1 MLDPA
6 LRDQL
11 RVRLERSRG
20 GLLAALEGMTER
32 DFTGELGDAFPGGET
47 VVQALAALAS
57 AERQATAAA
66 AGETVSERAADRP
79 LPPQVVHALAGARYR
94 TQRYLESE
102 QAEAAPAEAL
112 VAALVDRESAATA
125 RIAARP
131 RLDPP
136 PVFLMVQPRRP

>member
-6 LRDQL
+6 LRDRL
-11 RVRLERSRG
+11 RARLDASRAE
-20 GLLAALEGMTER
+20 LLAALEGMTER
-32 DFTGELGDAFPGGET
+32 DFGGSLLEAVEGGET

-66 AGETVSERAADRP
+66 GGEVVSERTVEKP

-94 TQRYLESE
+94 TQRYLEGSP
-102 QAEAAPAEAL
+102 AEPAAAEAL
-112 VAALVDRESAATA
+112 VAALEQREATVAA
-125 RIAARP
+125 RVRARP

-136 PVFLMVQPRRP
+136 PVFPIVEPRR